1 MDRRLLRILYV
12 EDDEAIA
19 EMYTL
24 LLRLAGHEVSVVG
37 DGEAGL
43 NAAFDRDPDL
53 VLLDMQL
60 PTLVGL
66 SVLEQL
72 RRRLYRGAVWVLSN
86 YTDRVM
92 QAQAER
98 DGAARWLIKSRTT
111 PGVLRGLVDEWA
123 ETAVLEPGDPGE
135 IRDLRGRP
143 VADHEEAVLVADD
156 GGSYVAASDRALALL
171 GYERAELLGRH
182 IWDMAPDWEVPLAQ
196 ESFQEFKGHGAQTG
210 EFVLK
215 TKSGELLTV
224 SYEAYARVRRGLHLS
239 LLRPALLPAAGDVG
253 V

>member
-1 MDRRLLRILYV
+1 VPGRPVHILYV
-12 EDDEAIA
+12 EDDDAIA

-24 LLRLAGHEVSVVG
+24 LLGIAGHRVSVVG

-43 NAAFDRDPDL
+43 NAAFDLDPDL

-60 PTLVGL
+60 PRLDGL

-86 YTDRVM
+86 YTDRAM
-92 QAQAER
+92 QAQAEK

-111 PGVLRGLVDEWA
+111 PGALRALVDEWA
-123 ETAVLEPGDPGE
+123 ATADLEPDANGE

-156 GGSYVAASDRALALL
+156 GGAYVAASNRALELL
-171 GYERAELLGRH
+171 GYERAELVGRH
-182 IWDMAPDWEVPLAQ
+182 IWDMAPDWEVPVAH
-196 ESFQEFKGHGAQTG
+196 ESFAEFKGHGAQTG
-210 EFVLK
+210 EFVLRL
-215 TKSGELLTV
+215 KSGELLEV

-239 LLRPALLPAAGDVG
+239 LLRPARLPGPGPVAG
-253 V
+253 